1 MVETL
6 GEYKAPDVEKK
17 WREYWEKKEIYKF
30 HPKNKGKIYAIDT
43 PPPTVS
49 GKMHIGHA
57 FSYSQQDFVARYHRM
72 KGESVFYPF
81 GTDDN
86 GLPTEK
92 LVEKLKNVK
101 STKMTRHAFVE
112 LCEKTITEIK
122 PDFINDWKVIGM
134 SCDFSEAYSTIDH
147 HCIKTSQKS
156 FLDLYK
162 KNLVYQHTAPS
173 MWCVQCQTAIAQAEL
188 EDKEFDS
195 TFNEVAFSL
204 ENGDKIIIA
213 TTRPELLAAC
223 VCVYVHPDDK
233 RHAKLVGKQVVI
245 PLFKQKVPIFA
256 DTSAHMEKGTGILMI
271 CSYGDKYDVEAV
283 HKRKLT
289 PRVIF
294 TPDGKLN
301 SLAGKYEGMS
311 IKDARKEILQ
321 DLEKEK
327 LLISK
332 KNIKHTVNVHER
344 CGTEIEF
351 LSSTQWFV
359 KVLENKQK
367 FIDAGR
373 KINWY
378 PAFMRTRYEHWVE
391 GLGWD
396 WCISRQRHFG
406 VPFPLWNCTKCKAL
420 LVADEQD
427 LPVDPLTDKP
437 KKKCSCGNS
446 SFEGEKDVMDTWA
459 TSSLTPEIILNWVG
473 DKGHDSSMEM
483 APCSL
488 RPQAHDIIRTW
499 AFYTIVKSIYHTKEI
514 PWRNIVISGHVLDP
528 KGEAMHKS
536 KGNTVEPSSVLAK
549 YPADALRFW
558 AAGSKLGDDLRYLE
572 KDLLTGQ
579 KTVTKLWNA
588 AKFTF
593 PHLED
598 YKTKPKKLEA
608 FDLWILSKLN
618 TLIKNCT
625 DNFEIYEYSRVK
637 AETEQ
642 FFWIVFCDLYLEIVK
657 DRLYN
662 PDKRGKESRQSGQY
676 ALSETFLTVLKL
688 FAPIMP
694 YVTEEIYHAHY
705 ASLEKKESIH
715 LSSWPL
721 VSPTHSHA
729 KVEEMGDKLL
739 EIISEVRKAK
749 SAKNVSLK
757 EPVKELVLPFKEE
770 EVAEFLDDLK
780 AVTKA
785 EKIRFGKKLDIQ
797 L

>member
-1 MVETL
+1 MAEII
-6 GEYKAPDVEKK
+6 GDYSASEVEKK
-17 WREYWEKKEIYKF
+17 WRSYWEKKGTYKF
-30 HPKNKGKIYAIDT
+30 HPGQKGKIYAIDT

-72 KGESVFYPF
+72 KGENVFYPF

-101 STKMTRHAFVE
+101 STKMSRPEFVA

-122 PDFINDWKVIGM
+122 PDFINDWKIIGM

-156 FLDLYK
+156 FIDLYK
-162 KNLVYQHTAPS
+162 KSLVYQHTAPS

-195 TFNEVAFSL
+195 SFNEVAFSL
-204 ENGDKIIIA
+204 ENGEKVVIA

-223 VCVYVHPDDK
+223 VCIHIHPEDK
-233 RHAKLVGKQVVI
+233 RYSQLIGKHAIV
-245 PLFKQKVPIFA
+245 PLFHQKVPIFA
-256 DTSAHMEKGTGILMI
+256 DPSANPEKGTGILMI

-283 HKRKLT
+283 NKRKLA
-289 PRVIF
+289 PRIVF
-294 TPDGKLN
+294 TSDGKLN
-301 SLAGKYEGMS
+301 ALAGKYEGLA
-311 IKDARKEILQ
+311 IKDARKEILG

-327 LLISK
+327 LLLSK
-332 KNIKHTVNVHER
+332 KNIKHAVNVHER

-351 LSSTQWFV
+351 LSSTQWFI
-359 KVLENKQK
+359 KVLENKQT
-367 FIDAGR
+367 FIDAGK
-373 KINWY
+373 KITWY

-406 VPFPLWNCTKCKAL
+406 VPFPVWTCTKCKK
-420 LVADEQD
+420 LVLAEEKD
-427 LPVDPLTDKP
+427 LPVDPLTDMP
-437 KKKCSCGNS
+437 KKKCSCGS
-446 SFEGEKDVMDTWA
+446 STFEGEKDVMDTWA
-459 TSSLTPEIILNWVG
+459 TSSVTPEIILNWVE
-473 DKGHDSSMEM
+473 DKGHDTSMKM

-499 AFYTIVKSIYHTKEI
+499 AFYTIVKSIYHTNDI
-514 PWRNIVISGHVLDP
+514 PWKEIVISGHVLDP

-536 KGNTVEPSSVLAK
+536 KGNTVEPAVVLAK

-598 YKTKPKKLEA
+598 YKAKPKQLES
-608 FDLWILSKLN
+608 FDRWILSKLQR
-618 TLIKNCT
+618 LIQDCT
-625 DNFEIYEYSRVK
+625 NNFEIYEYSRVK
-637 AETEQ
+637 GDTEK
-642 FFWIVFCDLYLEIVK
+642 FFWITFCDLYLEVVK
-657 DRLYN
+657 DRLYK
-662 PDKRGKESRQSGQY
+662 PEERGKEARQSGQY

-715 LSSWPL
+715 LSSWPVSSASL
-721 VSPTHSHA
+721 VDEH
-729 KVEEMGDKLL
+729 VEKIGDQLV

-749 SAKNVSLK
+749 SVKSLSLK
-757 EPVKELVLPFKEE
+757 EPVKILTLPLLEKD
-770 EVAEFLDDLK
+770 VAEFLEDLK

-785 EKIRFGKKLDIQ
+785 EKITFGKTLEIQ